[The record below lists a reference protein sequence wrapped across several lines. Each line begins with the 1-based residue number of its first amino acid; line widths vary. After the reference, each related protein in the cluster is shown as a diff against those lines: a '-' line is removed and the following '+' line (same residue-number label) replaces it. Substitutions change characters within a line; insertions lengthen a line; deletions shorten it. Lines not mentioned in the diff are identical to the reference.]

1 MGYTMFV
8 VTALVIG
15 AVCGYALYTAAQ
27 RDGRSPWVWGVV
39 GLLTNIIGVVI
50 YRVAV
55 GPIMKP

>member
-15 AVCGYALYTAAQ
+15 AVCGYALYAAAQ